1 MGMQTNWPRFIE
13 VTNAKRKSHLKAA
26 RDWNSVNSWLSLT
39 LIFLGA
45 ITTFF
50 SLLKHIPNYVVAAVA
65 ALSTLLSAVLA
76 FLRAADRRQQQL
88 QASNEFGTLMM
99 KMVRCETEP
108 EYEKLWEDYNK
119 SLSNEPFLP
128 QKFEV
133 KDDFDF
139 SMTPELMM
147 VVRDKD
153 KFENENDATQNHR
166 ANENLNGE
174 IFFQSE
180 PGSEKIELLEKN
192 NKEEQN
198 YQSLA

>member
-1 MGMQTNWPRFIE
+1 MGMQTNWSRFIE

-26 RDWNSVNSWLSLT
+26 RYWNKVNSWLSLS

-45 ITTFF
+45 MTTFF
-50 SLLKHIPNYVVAAVA
+50 SLVKYIPNYVVAAVA

-147 VVRDKD
+147 VLSDKD
-153 KFENENDATQNHR
+153 KFENENDVTQNYR
-166 ANENLNGE
+166 TNEHLNGE
-174 IFFQSE
+174 PFLHLE
-180 PGSEKIELLEKN
+180 PGSEKTELLEKN
-192 NKEEQN
+192 IKEEQN

>member
-1 MGMQTNWPRFIE
+1 
-13 VTNAKRKSHLKAA
+13 
-26 RDWNSVNSWLSLT
+26 
-39 LIFLGA
+39 
-45 ITTFF
+45 
-50 SLLKHIPNYVVAAVA
+50 
-65 ALSTLLSAVLA
+65 
-76 FLRAADRRQQQL
+76 
-88 QASNEFGTLMM
+88 MM

-174 IFFQSE
+174 TFFQSE

>member
-1 MGMQTNWPRFIE
+1 M
-13 VTNAKRKSHLKAA
+13 KY
-26 RDWNSVNSWLSLT
+26 
-39 LIFLGA
+39 
-45 ITTFF
+45 
-50 SLLKHIPNYVVAAVA
+50 IPNYVVAAVA
-65 ALSTLLSAVLA
+65 ALSTLLSAALA

-147 VVRDKD
+147 VLSDKD
-153 KFENENDATQNHR
+153 KFEN
-166 ANENLNGE
+166 
-174 IFFQSE
+174 
-180 PGSEKIELLEKN
+180 
-192 NKEEQN
+192 
-198 YQSLA
+198 

>member
-1 MGMQTNWPRFIE
+1 M
-13 VTNAKRKSHLKAA
+13 
-26 RDWNSVNSWLSLT
+26 NSWLSLT

-174 IFFQSE
+174 TFFQSE